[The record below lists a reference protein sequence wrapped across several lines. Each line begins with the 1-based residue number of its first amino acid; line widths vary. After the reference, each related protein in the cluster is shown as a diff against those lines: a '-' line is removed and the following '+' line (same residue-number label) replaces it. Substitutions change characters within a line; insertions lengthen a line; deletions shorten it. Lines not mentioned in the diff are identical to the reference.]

1 LSGLSELLRKAGCDL
16 MDMSLGVLD
25 FAFRL
30 GSNLVILCG
39 LSLVIVI
46 SYLVVEAI

>member
-1 LSGLSELLRKAGCDL
+1 MTDLSELIRKAGCDL

-30 GSNLVILCG
+30 GSNLVILG
-39 LSLVIVI
+39 SLSLVVIV
-46 SYLVVEAI
+46 SYLAAGAI